1 MKFWIIA
8 SFAISACSLTL
19 TRSAMMIPLRIWIR
33 SKNSFFGAMIICH
46 YCTSHWLAAMVVA
59 ISTPAVGGGFLL
71 DLVLAWLGL
80 VGISALISGVI
91 FFTSFSLLRNIFFG
105 SVTISTVLFCSFFL
119 FDRLLSR
126 LFTCLAGGPV

>member
-19 TRSAMMIPLRIWIR
+19 TRSAMMIPLRRWIR
-33 SKNSFFGAMIICH
+33 SKNSFFGAMISCH
-46 YCTSHWLAAMVVA
+46 YCTSHWLAAMVVV
-59 ISTPAVGGGFLL
+59 ISTPAVDGGFFL

-91 FFTSFSLLRNIFFG
+91 MYFTPFNSEE
-105 SVTISTVLFCSFFL
+105 
-119 FDRLLSR
+119 
-126 LFTCLAGGPV
+126 